1 MALKIKSAGNIILFD
16 LIQYRVLL
24 TYYKNIKGLSGGLMR
39 FQNNFLLKKIPIY
52 HKLLVIYNLHTQI
65 HKDIIDT

>member
-39 FQNNFLLKKIPIY
+39 FQNYFLWKSLYITNYLWYI
-52 HKLLVIYNLHTQI
+52 TSI
-65 HKDIIDT
+65 HKYIRT